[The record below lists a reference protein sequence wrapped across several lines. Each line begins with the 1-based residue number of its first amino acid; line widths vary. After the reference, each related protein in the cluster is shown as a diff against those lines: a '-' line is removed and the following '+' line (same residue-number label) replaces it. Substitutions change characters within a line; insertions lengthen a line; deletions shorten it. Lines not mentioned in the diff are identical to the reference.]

1 MLTIL
6 ATTGRVLL
14 RHWPSLLAWFA
25 AGTLGH
31 YLAIQLAG
39 YVGAWSS
46 TWGFVLL
53 PLAILSKL
61 ISFVA
66 MFLVVRDGLHN
77 LQAIAPLSENAA
89 ERRKTFLE
97 TLLVSILPFFAIY
110 AAWGFLQDD
119 VTDYATQALEVRT
132 GVAWTQLAE
141 QIESG
146 DTATNAN
153 ALPADAVLQLGFNV
167 ASVSVIVVA
176 FAGRWA
182 WKRYGARLPK
192 VLSLLAVYL
201 EAVWVCFS
209 LFLISDG
216 IAAVT
221 SWVDG
226 RAAMVW
232 IDDIREW
239 VGSQLTPV
247 AWIWDG
253 VEWLLG
259 EAGGILLQPL
269 AWLAIS
275 GVIYGQAIVAENVRL
290 RHRFFKRTRQRVE
303 SLPGP
308 VSRWLSEFGEQFIGR
323 FRPLGKAIVLMWRAG
338 PVMIATYVFLYT
350 VVIAADA
357 LLSLAITRVLGPND
371 LESFWQVAD
380 SLIFL
385 LVPLILEP
393 IRFVLVA
400 ASYDATLGALRAQ
413 VAEEAQEPQ
422 ASDTPQVAATQ
433 GTESANVE
441 RVAAEVVDPSPAP
454 TTQGSIEN

>member
-66 MFLVVRDGLHN
+66 MFLVIRDGLRN

-97 TLLVSILPFFAIY
+97 TLLASILPFFAIY

-132 GVAWTQLAE
+132 GIAWTQLAE
-141 QIESG
+141 QIEAG
-146 DTATNAN
+146 DTATDAST
-153 ALPADAVLQLGFNV
+153 LPADAVLQLGFNV

-182 WKRYGARLPK
+182 WKKYGARLPK
-192 VLSLLAVYL
+192 FLSLIAVYL

-221 SWVDG
+221 SWVDD

-232 IDDIREW
+232 ITDLRAW

-269 AWLAIS
+269 AWLAIA

-290 RHRFFKRTRQRVE
+290 RYRFFARTRQRIGR
-303 SLPGP
+303 LPGP
-308 VSRWLSEFGEQFIGR
+308 VSRWLREFGEQFVGR
-323 FRPLGKAIVLMWRAG
+323 FRPLGRAIVLMWRAG

-357 LLSLAITRVLGPND
+357 LLSLAVTRVLGPND
-371 LESFWQVAD
+371 LASFWQVAD
-380 SLIFL
+380 SVIFL
-385 LVPLILEP
+385 LVPMILEP

-400 ASYDATLGALRAQ
+400 ASYDATLGALRKQVIEKERIETPRTAQ
-413 VAEEAQEPQ
+413 TDA
-422 ASDTPQVAATQ
+422 
-433 GTESANVE
+433 E

-454 TTQGSIEN
+454 TAQGSIEN